1 MEKGRKFVELVTC
14 DILYDTPECDVC
26 LCMFMYAYN
35 VHTVRRDQECEE
47 LQALR
52 GLAVCCLRSL
62 LLSYSSISYYMLAVV
77 DPWDRLKTRIQNSLL
92 DDGLTLQRPNL
103 SRVLCSVTLLQIPNE
118 NTHSSQQA
126 RLDLGVR
133 IDTEHRGSSH
143 SYQYLVP
150 GVYQYRTRTT
160 CTWYT
165 YA

>member
-52 GLAVCCLRSL
+52 GLAVCGLRFAVTPF
-62 LLSYSSISYYMLAVV
+62 SYYMLAVV
-77 DPWDRLKTRIQNSLL
+77 DRWDRLKTRIQNSLL

-103 SRVLCSVTLLQIPNE
+103 SRVL
-118 NTHSSQQA
+118 
-126 RLDLGVR
+126 
-133 IDTEHRGSSH
+133 
-143 SYQYLVP
+143 
-150 GVYQYRTRTT
+150 
-160 CTWYT
+160 
-165 YA
+165 